1 MTISIFLLS
10 LKGGIGKSKFAYKL
24 SKLLSRNFLSVLLID
39 NDSLHTLSTILG
51 HYGNGLLDGC
61 EISSSLK
68 KIDDFY
74 LLKLRDNPISV
85 LYDERY
91 DRLRSVLSK
100 KWDFIVIDN
109 YIGINESNAFV
120 KNVYEVSE
128 RKIGIF
134 LTDYLTLDNTFNYMR
149 IWYNLDHKFV
159 VLINENNNYNYS
171 YDQLLSTIL

>member
-1 MTISIFLLS
+1 MAISIFLLS

-74 LLKLRDNPISV
+74 LLKLSV
-85 LYDERY
+85 EIV
-91 DRLRSVLSK
+91 SSLSYK
-100 KWDFIVIDN
+100 FWD
-109 YIGINESNAFV
+109 
-120 KNVYEVSE
+120 
-128 RKIGIF
+128 
-134 LTDYLTLDNTFNYMR
+134 
-149 IWYNLDHKFV
+149 
-159 VLINENNNYNYS
+159 
-171 YDQLLSTIL
+171 